1 MRSSRGRLQISN
13 RYRNFLGSP
22 LPNIL
27 VAHLLV
33 SCLGVIVGT
42 LMVIVCLSLM
52 REAGRFETCYDLTI
66 SGHSSRVDASSRV
79 DGTDLDA
86 EEENE

>member
-1 MRSSRGRLQISN
+1 M
-13 RYRNFLGSP
+13 
-22 LPNIL
+22 
-27 VAHLLV
+27 
-33 SCLGVIVGT
+33 IVGT

-79 DGTDLDA
+79 DGTDFDA

>member
-1 MRSSRGRLQISN
+1 M
-13 RYRNFLGSP
+13 
-22 LPNIL
+22 
-27 VAHLLV
+27 
-33 SCLGVIVGT
+33 GT

-66 SGHSSRVDASSRV
+66 SGQSSRVDASSRV
-79 DGTDLDA
+79 DGTELDA